1 MWRLNNHLV
10 VWRKGKGVIMAQF
23 QVSINSAPTIIGL
36 PLVYCEGYEHVYW
49 SYLCLGIWS
58 ADVVLI

>member
-23 QVSINSAPTIIGL
+23 QCSCIAYTERDNTDVIWQDMSTGATSA
-36 PLVYCEGYEHVYW
+36 
-49 SYLCLGIWS
+49 
-58 ADVVLI
+58 

>member
-36 PLVYCEGYEHVYW
+36 PPYTERDNTDV
-49 SYLCLGIWS
+49 IWQDMSTGATS
-58 ADVVLI
+58 A

>member
-23 QVSINSAPTIIGL
+23 QCSCIAYTERVTTR
-36 PLVYCEGYEHVYW
+36 HVYW

>member
-10 VWRKGKGVIMAQF
+10 VWRKGSGVIMAQF
-23 QVSINSAPTIIGL
+23 QVNINSAPAIIGL
-36 PLVYCEGYEHVYW
+36 PPYTERDNTDV
-49 SYLCLGIWS
+49 IWQDI